1 MSHAL
6 LCAATMPLQRHARLM
21 IVKAA
26 PQQSEIMR
34 FSDWI
39 RQRAAELTI
48 CAIFLTRMPLPA
60 PAVIAKG
67 DVSRALWAAPV
78 VGGVVGAFGAT
89 VYGLMHI
96 LHVPDFLAATLAAA
110 ATVVATGALHEDGLA
125 DVADGF
131 GGGATCERKLAIMRD
146 SRIGTYGVCALV
158 LSFMLRVG
166 ALASLGAPAA
176 VALALIA
183 AHAAARAPMPAF
195 MRLVPPARTDGLS
208 AGAGEPPRASA
219 IAAWLLGIA
228 VLIACLGPSIGLIA
242 ALLLACGFAVMA
254 WLCRRQIGGQTGD
267 VLGALEQLG
276 EVVVLLVAAAA
287 AQGLH

>member
-1 MSHAL
+1 
-6 LCAATMPLQRHARLM
+6 M
-21 IVKAA
+21 IVKPA
-26 PQQSEIMR
+26 PRQSEIML
-34 FSDWI
+34 FPDWI

-60 PAVIAKG
+60 PKVIGKG

-78 VGGVVGAFGAT
+78 VGGAVGVFGAA
-89 VYGLMHI
+89 VYWLMHI
-96 LHVPDFLAATLAAA
+96 LHVPDFLAATLAVA
-110 ATVVATGALHEDGLA
+110 ATVAATGALHEDGLA

-131 GGGATCERKLAIMRD
+131 GGGVTRERKLAIMRD

-166 ALASLGAPAA
+166 ALANLGAP
-176 VALALIA
+176 VVVGMALIA
-183 AHAAARAPMPAF
+183 AHAAARAPMPDF

-219 IAAWLLGIA
+219 VAACLLGVAI
-228 VLIACLGPSIGLIA
+228 LIVCLGASIGLIA
-242 ALLLACGFAVMA
+242 ALVVACGFAVMA
-254 WLCRRQIGGQTGD
+254 LLCRRQIGGQTGD

>member
-1 MSHAL
+1 M
-6 LCAATMPLQRHARLM
+6 RL
-21 IVKAA
+21 
-26 PQQSEIMR
+26 P
-34 FSDWI
+34 DWI
-39 RQRAAELTI
+39 RQRAAEFTV

-67 DVSRALWAAPV
+67 DVSRALWVAPV
-78 VGGVVGAFGAT
+78 VGSAVGAFGAL
-89 VYGLMHI
+89 VYWVMHI
-96 LHVPDFLAATLAAA
+96 LHVPDVLAATLAVA
-110 ATVVATGALHEDGLA
+110 ATVAATGALHEDGLA

-131 GGGATCERKLAIMRD
+131 GGGATRERKLAIMRD

-166 ALASLGAPAA
+166 ALASLDAPAV

-195 MRLVPPARTDGLS
+195 MRLVPPARADGLS
-208 AGAGEPPRASA
+208 AEAGEPPRASA
-219 IAAWLLGIA
+219 IAACLLGVAILIVCLGLSIGPIAA
-228 VLIACLGPSIGLIA
+228 VLV
-242 ALLLACGFAVMA
+242 ACGFAVMA